1 MKAFVCKVCGYVAI
15 NGVVPEKCPVCG
27 APKEAFQE
35 KENALNTAKDK
46 NNLTEAEKKHLPVIK
61 VTQLCSLIS
70 GDCEDINVKVGEIEH
85 PMLTNHFII
94 HIDFYIDK
102 EFAARVSLKPDKLN
116 PAAGIHMKPKEGK
129 VTVVALCNVHGAWI
143 NEALL

>member
-1 MKAFVCKVCGYVAI
+1 MSKKFSRKKRFTG
-15 NGVVPEKCPVCG
+15 
-27 APKEAFQE
+27 
-35 KENALNTAKDK
+35 
-46 NNLTEAEKKHLPVIK
+46 NLT
-61 VTQLCSLIS
+61 SW
-70 GDCEDINVKVGEIEH
+70 
-85 PMLTNHFII
+85 LTNHFII